1 MEIVVHYYHHHIG
14 DFLKATSRLSDAQSM
29 AYLRLLWMYYD
40 SEKPLPDDLDVLAFQ
55 VGTDTKT
62 VELILLSFFKP
73 DETGPEKVWTHTRC
87 DREIKEYRQ
96 LIHKKRNAG
105 KASAERRSN
114 TSSTGVEQ
122 VSNSDPT
129 PVQLTNNQEPVTIN
143 HIKDKNARKR
153 ASVVERPEEV
163 SEQAWEA
170 FIVQRK
176 SKRSPITE
184 VVMDQIASEA
194 KKADMSLDAALRE
207 ICMRGWTGFK
217 ADWVRV
223 SPNSQPAKR
232 DRKLDLLLGKREPDI
247 VEVIDADY
255 QERLNALSGP
265 SF

>member
-1 MEIVVHYYHHHIG
+1 MEIAVHYYNHHIG

-122 VSNSDPT
+122 VSNSDPA

-143 HIKDKNARKR
+143 QQPIKEKAARGTRLPLDCELSQEWFEFCVK
-153 ASVVERPEEV
+153 ERSDLNPSEV
-163 SEQAWEA
+163 FVTFKDYW
-170 FIVQRK
+170 
-176 SKRSPITE
+176 
-184 VVMDQIASEA
+184 IAQPGQ
-194 KKADMSLDAALRE
+194 KAV
-207 ICMRGWTGFK
+207 K
-217 ADWVRV
+217 ADWTATWRNWVRNTRV

-247 VEVIDADY
+247 VEVIDVEY